1 MLGRQLQDQAAAI
14 AKGEQ
19 VGQEQEYPQVR
30 ALTIHIGGHMAQGV
44 GQLLPG
50 QSRQHPGVGA
60 QGIAVEAG
68 GAGCLQ
74 SLDVAGLGFL
84 DAAGQIQRPAAGAV
98 GEFEQAPAVV
108 DQLQAVPQA
117 REGGVFH
124 PGGLGRGLGLRNW

>member
-14 AKGEQ
+14 AQGEQ
-19 VGQEQEYPQVR
+19 VGQEQKHSQIG
-30 ALTIHIGGHMAQGV
+30 ALAIDIGGHMAQGV
-44 GQLLPG
+44 GQLLPAQTG
-50 QSRQHPGVGA
+50 QHPGVGA
-60 QGIAVEAG
+60 QSIAVEAG
-68 GAGCLQ
+68 GSSSFQ
-74 SLDVAGLGFL
+74 SLEVAGLGFL